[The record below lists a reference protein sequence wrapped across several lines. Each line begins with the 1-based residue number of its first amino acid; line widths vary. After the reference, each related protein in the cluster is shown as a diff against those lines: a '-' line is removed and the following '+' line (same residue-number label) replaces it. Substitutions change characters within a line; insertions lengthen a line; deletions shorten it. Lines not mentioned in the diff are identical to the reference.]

1 MTTSTALKRLA
12 QQRLTANP
20 LATPGEV
27 VGWLGAVQAQDY
39 YGAKWSLGL
48 RMQNPTDDLIDQA
61 FDEGA
66 ILRTHVMRPTWHLVT
81 PDDIRWMLAL
91 TAARVKAANA
101 YMCRQLELDEALFA
115 RSSPAIAGA
124 LEGGQCLTRAELGA
138 KLAEAGIKAEGN
150 RLNYVMMQA
159 ELDGVICSGPRRG
172 RQHSYALLE
181 ERAPQARTLARDEA
195 LAELARRYFTGHG
208 PATVHDFSWW
218 SGLTV
223 ADAKTG
229 VEMAAAHLAQEEI
242 DGETHW
248 LSEEIAASEAALEA
262 KPAPQALL
270 LPTYD
275 EFLVGYTAYDAA
287 RRAGREEVAFNSAL
301 AIDGQIAGSWRRT
314 LKRGTAVVEL
324 APFEP
329 LTDAQAEAVGDA
341 ARRYG
346 EFLGLNVVLS

>member
-1 MTTSTALKRLA
+1 MKTTVALKRLA
-12 QQRLTANP
+12 QQRLSANP

-48 RMQNPTDDLIDQA
+48 RMQDATDDLIDQA

-115 RSSPAIAGA
+115 RSNPAIARA
-124 LEGGQCLTRAELGA
+124 LEGGQFLTRAELGA

-150 RLNYVMMQA
+150 RLNYVMMRA
-159 ELDGVICSGPRRG
+159 ELDGVVCSGPRRG

-223 ADAKTG
+223 ADARVG
-229 VEMAAAHLAQEEI
+229 VEMAAAHLAQEKI
-242 DGETHW
+242 NGETHW
-248 LSEEIAASEAALEA
+248 LSEEMASEAR
-262 KPAPQALL
+262 PTPQALL

-275 EFLVGYTAYDAA
+275 EFLVGYTAYDEA

-314 LKRGTAVVEL
+314 LKRETAVVEL